1 MGNGKEHDQN
11 ILYEN
16 MFKKKEGREGG
27 REGERRK
34 ENINREI
41 GKGTCC
47 QP

>member
-16 MFKKKEGREGG
+16 MFKKKEGREEG

-34 ENINREI
+34 GRRKEEREHR
-41 GKGTCC
+41 
-47 QP
+47 